1 MAAPTCR
8 PSLPRRRRP
17 TDPVTRF
24 ARLAFAALLAAGMF
38 AGPARAQQPPVPV
51 PPVPAVP
58 DNTPQYPSNPMPVA
72 VLQGL
77 DKITARI
84 YTFEAPVGQ
93 TIGFGTLK
101 VTVQTCRKRP
111 PEYPP
116 ESAAYLD
123 IVEQR
128 PGEEPV
134 ERFHGWM
141 FASSPALNPF
151 EHPVYDVWVI
161 DCKASAG
168 GTSAPKQ

>member
-1 MAAPTCR
+1 VIR
-8 PSLPRRRRP
+8 FPRS
-17 TDPVTRF
+17 
-24 ARLAFAALLAAGMF
+24 AFLVLLAAGLL
-38 AGPARAQQPPVPV
+38 AGPAAGQQQAPPAPAGQPITPLPAA
-51 PPVPAVP
+51 PPLPAP
-58 DNTPQYPSNPMPVA
+58 SDNTPQYPMNPLPVA

-101 VTVQTCRKRP
+101 VTVRTCRKRP

-128 PGEEPV
+128 PDEAPV

-141 FASSPALNPF
+141 FASSPALNPL

>member
-1 MAAPTCR
+1 MKVFR
-8 PSLPRRRRP
+8 N
-17 TDPVTRF
+17 
-24 ARLAFAALLAAGMF
+24 LLLGAAGLV
-38 AGPARAQQPPVPV
+38 AATGTVLAQP
-51 PPVPAVP
+51 VP
-58 DNTPQYPSNPMPVA
+58 DNTQQYPSSPMPIA

-84 YTFEAPVGQ
+84 YTFEAPIDQ

-101 VTVQTCRKRP
+101 VTVRTCRKRP

-116 ESAAYLD
+116 ENAAYLE

-128 PGEEPV
+128 PGEEPI

-141 FASSPALNPF
+141 FASSPGLNPL

-161 DCKASAG
+161 DCRTTSTGASG
-168 GTSAPKQ
+168 GRQ

>member
-1 MAAPTCR
+1 M
-8 PSLPRRRRP
+8 
-17 TDPVTRF
+17 TRLLRS
-24 ARLAFAALLAAGMF
+24 ARFLRSVGLVLLAGGIA
-38 AGPARAQQPPVPV
+38 AGPAAGQQTAV
-51 PPVPAVP
+51 PPLPTP
-58 DNTPQYPSNPMPVA
+58 SDNTPQYPSNPMPIA

-101 VTVQTCRKRP
+101 VTVRTCRKRP

-123 IVEQR
+123 IIEQR

-141 FASSPALNPF
+141 FASSPALNPL

>member
-1 MAAPTCR
+1 MI
-8 PSLPRRRRP
+8 RRP
-17 TDPVTRF
+17 PIATRTDTLFPYTTRF
-24 ARLAFAALLAAGMF
+24 RS
-38 AGPARAQQPPVPV
+38 
-51 PPVPAVP
+51 
-58 DNTPQYPSNPMPVA
+58 SNPMPIA

-123 IVEQR
+123 IIEQR

-141 FASSPALNPF
+141 RSEERREGKEGVRTWRAR
-151 EHPVYDVWVI
+151 
-161 DCKASAG
+161 G
-168 GTSAPKQ
+168 

>member
-1 MAAPTCR
+1 
-8 PSLPRRRRP
+8 
-17 TDPVTRF
+17 VTRF

-38 AGPARAQQPPVPV
+38 AGPACAQQPPVPV